1 MGLFK
6 KYIKTY
12 SGLSPEVWMLSLIML
27 INRSGSVV
35 LPFLS
40 VYLAKVLHF
49 DLRQTG
55 IILTAYGLGS
65 LTGSWLGGW
74 LTDKFS
80 SFSIQSSSLF
90 FSGIGFLVLREL
102 DSFHTLVIGFFLI
115 TVITDSFRPANAS
128 SIAQYSR
135 PENLTKAYSLNRMA
149 INLGFALG
157 PAIGGVLAAQSF
169 GLLFLADGLTCFAAS
184 AVFIIY
190 FYSKQKAEKDARDQA
205 LKEDTSIPKRPYRD
219 LIFVLFCVSTF
230 GFAVVFFQLLNTL
243 PLYYSE
249 SYRLNETLIGYLLGL
264 NGLLVFLL
272 EMPLVDSLSKKNALR
287 AIVTTGTL
295 MAGISYLIFNFS
307 SGMLVLIVAMTLL
320 SISEILVMPFLTTYT
335 VNRAG
340 NKSRGKYLGVYGMSY
355 SLALIVAP
363 ALGTYLVDLSG
374 FDILWY
380 TMFGISILS
389 ALGFIA
395 VIKPGDN

>member
-1 MGLFK
+1 
-6 KYIKTY
+6 
-12 SGLSPEVWMLSLIML
+12 ML

-40 VYLAKVLHF
+40 VYLATALNF

-65 LTGSWLGGW
+65 LAGSWLGGW

-80 SFSIQSSSLF
+80 SFAIQSMSLI
-90 FSGIGFLVLREL
+90 FSGIGFLILREL
-102 DSFHTLVIGFFLI
+102 ETFSFLVIGFFLV
-115 TVITDSFRPANAS
+115 TVITDSFRPANAA
-128 SIAQYSR
+128 SIAQYSK

-157 PAIGGVLAAQSF
+157 PAVGGFLAAKSF
-169 GLLFLADGLTCFAAS
+169 GLLFLADGLTCFAA
-184 AVFIIY
+184 AMVFIGY
-190 FYSKQKAEKDARDQA
+190 FYSRQKAERDAQNKARS
-205 LKEDTSIPKRPYRD
+205 EDLSIAKNPYRD
-219 LIFVLFCVSTF
+219 LVFVLFCLCTF
-230 GFAVVFFQLLNTL
+230 GFAIVFFQLLNTL
-243 PLYYSE
+243 PLYYSQ
-249 SYRLNETLIGYLLGL
+249 SYELNETIIGYLLAL
-264 NGLLVFLL
+264 NGFLVFLL

-287 AIVTTGTL
+287 IIVTVGTL
-295 MAGISYLIFNFS
+295 MAGLSYLIFNIS
-307 SGMLVLIVAMTLL
+307 SGMIILIIAMILL
-320 SISEILVMPFLTTYT
+320 SVSEILVMPFLTTYT

-340 NKSRGKYLGVYGMSY
+340 AKSRGKYLGLYGMSY

-363 ALGTYLVDLSG
+363 ALGTYLIDLSG
-374 FDILWY
+374 FQLNWY
-380 TMFGISILS
+380 AMFGISILA